1 MPVSVACPYCRT
13 TFAVGDPAA
22 HRAVCPRC
30 EETVPVRPVTGSETA
45 APATSPLEHRLTS
58 PKWFKPALYASCV
71 ASVVILAVGLW
82 WVFSEPKRPVTNPT
96 NREPDG
102 VGPPITLAGV
112 GYLPGTVQLVAA
124 VRPGPL
130 GADPRL
136 RLAELGLPKPIL
148 DALDRLG
155 VPLSQIDHVA
165 VGVTALPNN
174 AIPQVVA
181 SLVLNRPPLD
191 EDAVLKAVGA
201 ERVSGGNHPRYKAT
215 VGGVPVHT
223 LRVSPTVYVFAT
235 EPKDLDAV
243 GQNRPAMGDQFRP
256 VLREEI
262 MNRLSPASF
271 AWAVAVGDDR
281 WVDLPSIKLL
291 ASILKRDDLLTRFGT
306 GRAMA
311 VGLSLEPGPCLRVA
325 VQAADERA
333 VADWFGQQL
342 AGEGTVV
349 EKGGGWASVAT
360 PGPLPD
366 VVDKLARLIPPLKK

>member
-1 MPVSVACPYCRT
+1 
-13 TFAVGDPAA
+13 
-22 HRAVCPRC
+22 
-30 EETVPVRPVTGSETA
+30 VPVRPVTAEEA
-45 APATSPLEHRLTS
+45 AIPAVSYPAEKLTS

-82 WVFSEPKRPVTNPT
+82 WVFSEPKRPVTIPT
-96 NREPDG
+96 TRDPDG

-130 GADPRL
+130 GADPRP
-136 RLAELGLPKPIL
+136 RLAEIGLPKPIL

-174 AIPQVVA
+174 AIPQVFA
-181 SLVLNRPPLD
+181 SLVLNRPPSD

-201 ERVSGGNHPRYKAT
+201 ERVSGGDHPRYKAT
-215 VGGVPVHT
+215 VGGVPVHA

-243 GQNRPAMGDQFRP
+243 GQNRPAMGDQLRP
-256 VLREEI
+256 VLREAM

-281 WVDLPSIKLL
+281 WVDLPSVKLL
-291 ASILKRDDLLTRFGT
+291 ASIFKRDDLLTRFAT
-306 GRAMA
+306 GRAVA
-311 VGLSLEPGPCLRVA
+311 AGLSLEPDPWLRVA
-325 VQAADERA
+325 VQAADERV
-333 VADWFGQQL
+333 VANWFGQQL

-349 EKGGGWASVAT
+349 EMGDGWASAAT
-360 PGPLPD
+360 PVPLPD
-366 VVDKLARLIPPLKK
+366 IATRLSKLIPPSKK